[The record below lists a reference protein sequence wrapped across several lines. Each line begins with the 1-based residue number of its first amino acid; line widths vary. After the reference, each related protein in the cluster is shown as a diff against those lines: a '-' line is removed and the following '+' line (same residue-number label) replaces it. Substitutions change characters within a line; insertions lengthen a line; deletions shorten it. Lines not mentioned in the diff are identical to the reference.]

1 MILNL
6 KQFSTH
12 ITYRHF
18 KMESINQ
25 VIDIVRPN
33 VYMASIDLRCLL
45 LHPSQHIHNMKNIQN
60 LFLYQKYQYT
70 CMPKGY
76 GPAMWILTKVS

>member
-6 KQFSTH
+6 KQFNTH

-45 LHPSQHIHNMKNIQN
+45 LHPSQYIHNMKNIYN

-70 CMPKGY
+70 CMPKIY
-76 GPAMWILTKVS
+76 GPAMWIFTKVS

>member
-6 KQFSTH
+6 KQFNTH

-33 VYMASIDLRCLL
+33 LYMASIDLRCLS
-45 LHPSQHIHNMKNIQN
+45 LHPSQYIHNMKN
-60 LFLYQKYQYT
+60 
-70 CMPKGY
+70 
-76 GPAMWILTKVS
+76 V

>member
-6 KQFSTH
+6 KKFNTR

-25 VIDIVRPN
+25 VIDIIRPN
-33 VYMASIDLRCLL
+33 VYMAPIDLKDAFL
-45 LHPSQHIHNMKNIQN
+45 LHPNTSRTSKIFKICCSFKNTSIR
-60 LFLYQKYQYT
+60 
-70 CMPKGY
+70 MH
-76 GPAMWILTKVS
+76 A